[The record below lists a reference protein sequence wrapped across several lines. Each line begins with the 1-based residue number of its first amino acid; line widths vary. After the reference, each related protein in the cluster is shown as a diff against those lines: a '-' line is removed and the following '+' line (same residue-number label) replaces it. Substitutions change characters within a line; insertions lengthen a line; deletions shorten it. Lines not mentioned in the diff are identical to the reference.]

1 MTTSGFAPRV
11 PTSALVL
18 VLSSATALAQ
28 VLPFEGNYGNETGCV
43 FHSTGLIEDL
53 EGVAL
58 TNDVLETNTTSCAF
72 MSILKT
78 EGENT
83 TVEVLCHHEG
93 EEGMKV
99 GQLTIA
105 NRGEAGFFVLGD
117 VAGDEWGPLKPCP

>member
-1 MTTSGFAPRV
+1 MTA
-11 PTSALVL
+11 SANALCLAASTVAL
-18 VLSSATALAQ
+18 VLSSTAAFAQ

-53 EGVAL
+53 EGMAL
-58 TNDVLETNTTSCAF
+58 TNDVLETNSTSCAF

-105 NRGEAGFFVLGD
+105 NRGEAGFFILGD
-117 VAGDEWGPLKPCP
+117 VAGDERGPLKPCP

>member
-1 MTTSGFAPRV
+1 MTTSA
-11 PTSALVL
+11 SALRIAASTVAL
-18 VLSSATALAQ
+18 ALSAVAAAAQ

-43 FHSTGLIEDL
+43 FHTTGLIEDL
-53 EGVAL
+53 EGMAL

-105 NRGEAGFFVLGD
+105 DRGAAGFFILGD
-117 VAGDEWGPLKPCP
+117 DGDERGPLTPCP

>member
-1 MTTSGFAPRV
+1 MRTLPV
-11 PTSALVL
+11 PALTAVAL
-18 VLSSATALAQ
+18 VLSSAVASAQ

-53 EGVAL
+53 EGMAL

-105 NRGEAGFFVLGD
+105 DRGAAGFFIIGED
-117 VAGDEWGPLKPCP
+117 AGDERGPLKPCS